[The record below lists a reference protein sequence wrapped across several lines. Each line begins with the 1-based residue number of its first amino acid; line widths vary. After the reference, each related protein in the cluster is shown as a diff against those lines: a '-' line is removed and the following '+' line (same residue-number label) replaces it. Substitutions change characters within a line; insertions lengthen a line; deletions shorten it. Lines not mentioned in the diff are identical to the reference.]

1 MSHLIDL
8 ISHPFKHNS
17 STSSTAVI
25 IITTALTT
33 LLSIT
38 ISRLVFKEKVK
49 IIKSPVETLL
59 PHLSQAEKDALPYP
73 PDAFPGER
81 DVDSPVSH
89 EFGNILN
96 VKADDY
102 TVWHDKS
109 V

>member
-1 MSHLIDL
+1 MSHLLDL

-25 IITTALTT
+25 IATTALTT

-38 ISRLVFKEKVK
+38 LSRLVFKEKKVK
-49 IIKSPVETLL
+49 IVKSPAATLL

-73 PDAFPGER
+73 PDAFPGGR

-89 EFGNILN
+89 ESGNILR
-96 VKADDY
+96 Y
-102 TVWHDKS
+102 KS
-109 V
+109 W